1 MPKKENVRQMFDS
14 IAPDYD
20 RLNHL
25 MSLNVDK
32 GWRRKALKRIVDTDG
47 PLEVLDLA
55 CGIPSRLDYTCRD
68 TAVGCSLCEHLL
80 LLDWTIQVRTHHEL
94 LSRILTK
101 LYFTSLCNYFNRHNV

>member
-32 GWRRKALKRIVDTDG
+32 GWRRKALNMR
-47 PLEVLDLA
+47 
-55 CGIPSRLDYTCRD
+55 PS
-68 TAVGCSLCEHLL
+68 
-80 LLDWTIQVRTHHEL
+80 
-94 LSRILTK
+94 
-101 LYFTSLCNYFNRHNV
+101 